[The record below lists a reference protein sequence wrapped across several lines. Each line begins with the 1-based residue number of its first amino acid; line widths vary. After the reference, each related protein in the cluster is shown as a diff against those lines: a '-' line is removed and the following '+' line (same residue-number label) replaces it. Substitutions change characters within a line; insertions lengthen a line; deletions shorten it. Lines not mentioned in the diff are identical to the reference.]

1 MDLPAAKS
9 QPRWNAAPPAPVPP
23 GSAGP
28 RPNTR
33 DLRYVG
39 FDEVVT
45 WCFAVVWRQV
55 GLLVRVWVSNP
66 ALCQGALVLST
77 VPDVVDATRTVA
89 SPDGGTPAGTVVLPS
104 CDLRVRGGGTVV
116 GAGAAPLAGE
126 ATPVCRPGV
135 PAPAGCRPHRAAQ
148 DPRLAC

>member
-1 MDLPAAKS
+1 MDFPSAKS
-9 QPRWNAAPPAPVPP
+9 QPRWKAPPPAPVPP

-55 GLLVRVWVSNP
+55 GLLVRVWGSNP

-89 SPDGGTPAGTVVLPS
+89 SPDGGAPAGTGVLRS
-104 CDLRVRGGGTVV
+104 CDPRVRGGG
-116 GAGAAPLAGE
+116 AGGGPAAHAGRE
-126 ATPVCRPGV
+126 
-135 PAPAGCRPHRAAQ
+135 
-148 DPRLAC
+148 